1 MNKLINIAKRL
12 SRSITSK
19 DAQDVYDKIR
29 KDQVLSQMI
38 SALNADDFVLLCFL
52 VAANN
57 REMNLEGTIEQFS
70 KFLLSFS
77 MVSID
82 HNIPEESCSECGGD
96 GSTTCSTCGGDREI
110 DCGEC
115 GGSGQD
121 YDGDSCSYCDGD
133 GQISCADC
141 AGDGYES
148 CWDCSGSGTVDANHK
163 VSINVS
169 ECITIS
175 NHIFNIVESQEL
187 QTPIGFK
194 KWDLIMADRET
205 IKLYFYSE
213 DSESFDTD
221 LRGEYMIY
229 ETNKSDILLAK
240 QSNGFIRDNFLSDI
254 N

>member
-29 KDQVLSQMI
+29 KDRVLSQMI
-38 SALNADDFVLLCFL
+38 TPLSADNFVLLCFL

-57 REMNLEGTIEQFS
+57 REMNLEGTIEQFN

-77 MVSID
+77 MVSIEP
-82 HNIPEESCSECGGD
+82 NIPEESCSECGGD
-96 GSTTCSTCGGDREI
+96 GSTTCDTCDGDREV
-110 DCGEC
+110 DCSEC
-115 GGSGQD
+115 DGSGED
-121 YDGDSCSYCDGD
+121 SEGDTCSWCDGD
-133 GQISCADC
+133 GKVSCGNCD
-141 AGDGYES
+141 GDGYVN
-148 CWDCSGSGTVDANHK
+148 CWDCSGSGTVDADHK

-187 QTPIGFK
+187 EVPIGFE
-194 KWDLIMADRET
+194 KWDSIMADRET

-240 QSNGFIRDNFLSDI
+240 QSSGFIRDNFLSDI
-254 N
+254 D